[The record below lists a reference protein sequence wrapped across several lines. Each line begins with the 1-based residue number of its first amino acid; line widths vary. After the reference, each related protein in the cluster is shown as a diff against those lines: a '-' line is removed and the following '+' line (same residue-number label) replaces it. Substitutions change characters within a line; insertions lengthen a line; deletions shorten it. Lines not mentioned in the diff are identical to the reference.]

1 MIELKPDECR
11 VLGVL
16 IEKAQTTPAQYP
28 LSLNAVVTGCN
39 QKNNRQP
46 ITEFDEDRT
55 LRALDHL
62 RGKGLIVETNM
73 MGSRVLKYRHEAREV
88 LDLRTPALVILAELL
103 LRGPQT
109 VGELRSRA
117 SRMHPFESIEAVKA
131 TLDTMR
137 EGDEPM
143 VRMLPGG
150 RAVRYAQ
157 LLCPDLHPLDTA
169 DSDDGG
175 ASVSTGSETPLR
187 LTRLESQVEDL
198 EQQLATT
205 RSELTQLRA
214 YLTKLADS
222 LGEPGPTQ

>member
-39 QKNNRQP
+39 QKNNRHP

-55 LRALDHL
+55 LRALDSL
-62 RGKGLIVETNM
+62 RSKRLVVEVNM
-73 MGSRVLKYRHEAREV
+73 AGSRVLKYRHETRET
-88 LDLRTPALVILAELL
+88 LDIRTPALVILAELL

-131 TLDTMR
+131 TLDSLAQA
-137 EGDEPM
+137 EAPL
-143 VRMLPGG
+143 VRVVTGG
-150 RAVRYAQ
+150 RAIRYAQ
-157 LLCPDLHPLDTA
+157 LLCPDLHPLDV
-169 DSDDGG
+169 DDDGE
-175 ASVSTGSETPLR
+175 ASVSGNGNTETPQR
-187 LTRLESQVEDL
+187 ITRLETQIEHL
-198 EQQLATT
+198 EQQVA
-205 RSELTQLRA
+205 EANNQIAQLRD
-214 YLTKLADS
+214 YLSTLAES
-222 LGEPGPTQ
+222 LGEPGPK